1 MITPAVHSDDWDG
14 RQTLTQLVECVEC
27 GRPSSGRWDR
37 WRACRTDLPDTDDP
51 PAVAF
56 YCPTCAAREFD

>member
-1 MITPAVHSDDWDG
+1 MKDYSHS
-14 RQTLTQLVECVEC
+14 RSLTQPIICVEC
-27 GRPSSGRWDR
+27 RRSSSGSWEH

-51 PAVAF
+51 PEVAF